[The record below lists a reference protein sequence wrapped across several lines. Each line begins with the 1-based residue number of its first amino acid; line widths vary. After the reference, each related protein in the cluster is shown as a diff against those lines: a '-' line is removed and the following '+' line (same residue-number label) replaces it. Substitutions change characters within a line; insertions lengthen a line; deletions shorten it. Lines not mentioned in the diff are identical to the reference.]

1 MSKQSVVQL
10 IALGSFL
17 FTANA
22 SVALAGEPAST
33 RAGKQST
40 LQRANDDVL
49 RQLKPSGLKQHGAN
63 LSRIA
68 QRGYRDFLVTIKA
81 PGARK

>member
-1 MSKQSVVQL
+1 MSKHTVIQF
-10 IALGSFL
+10 IAFGSL
-17 FTANA
+17 VLTANA
-22 SVALAGEPAST
+22 PFALAGEPAPT

-63 LSRIA
+63 MSRIA
-68 QRGYRDFLVTIKA
+68 GRGYRDFLVTIKA